1 MPVLVVS
8 LIICGTI
15 VLYVIISSIADHFH
29 EFKELKKGKLHWK
42 HEYDALHQDEIE
54 QLNKKISL
62 LEKENSDLKYLKINK
77 QRIEEKYKSKD
88 KDLSE
93 EFELKNRELIDLY
106 NTKKQ
111 DLVNRYNTFMKKE
124 EGNLEVGR
132 RRLMSSLLY
141 GLQNQS
147 DYVDAFLTERGYKAL
162 TEKIIFSDIQ
172 CKTRSESG
180 NTYITS
186 LTSCTCPD
194 FQSRKGIC
202 KHMIALAI
210 KVGMVNIKD
219 VRKKEA
225 EILKQSNVNIL
236 NYENELAKKEHELA
250 LLKNQISSAR
260 KSRDLSFPWLANQ
273 FAELESKEDR
283 SVIFRMNVRA
293 IKSRDIVSKFRK
305 EKNEYLL
312 KSKLLENTL
321 LAYEYL
327 FPWLEEF
334 KTVSVK
340 DALQYVSAASD
351 SEEYE
356 SSLRKWLSPEEYSC
370 LSDTQKNQLALERYQ
385 SRNKTDWE
393 IGIEY
398 ERYIGYL
405 YETNGYNVRYIG
417 ATEGVNDMGRDL
429 IAEKDNAV
437 YIIQCKRWST
447 EKQIHEKHIFQLFGT
462 TYILNLDETKKR
474 FIPVFYTTTHL
485 SDVAEKCAAGLDIE
499 VHQNFEYKDFPMIK
513 CNIGKDE
520 NGNPTKI
527 YHLPF
532 DQQYDRVRI
541 GALDGEC
548 YVSSVSEAE
557 EKGFR
562 RAYRWHGN
570 N

>member
-1 MPVLVVS
+1 MPPYATLLIILGVVGLLVLVFK
-8 LIICGTI
+8 
-15 VLYVIISSIADHFH
+15 VIGHINNY
-29 EFKELKKGKLHWK
+29 KELLHEKDTLRKQLESQFEQEYQNKVAVLTEDFNLKK
-42 HEYDALHQDEIE
+42 
-54 QLNKKISL
+54 
-62 LEKENSDLKYLKINK
+62 
-77 QRIEEKYKSKD
+77 
-88 KDLSE
+88 KDLVE
-93 EFELKNRELIDLY
+93 
-106 NTKKQ
+106 
-111 DLVNRYNTFMKKE
+111 RYNNFVKKE
-124 EGNLEVGR
+124 KDNLENGR
-132 RRLMSSLLY
+132 REIMRSYIPSQGSY
-141 GLQNQS
+141 RFAR
-147 DYVDAFLTERGYKAL
+147 AFLSDRGYKAL
-162 TEKIIFSDIQ
+162 TENIVFNDLSCTTTSSDGQ
-172 CKTRSESG
+172 TKYT
-180 NTYITS
+180 TT
-186 LTSCTCPD
+186 LFSCTCPD
-194 FQSRKGIC
+194 FTQRNTIC

-210 KVGMVNIKD
+210 RTGEFDINH
-219 VRKKEA
+219 VREVEHEQFISFESSYMQKTFDLEQAYERINLKCKQKQNELDKKSLRIE
-225 EILKQSNVNIL
+225 EYS
-236 NYENELAKKEHELA
+236 NELADIKK
-250 LLKNQISSAR
+250 QISSAK

-273 FAELESKEDR
+273 FAELEYKQDHEKFDSLKL
-283 SVIFRMNVRA
+283 FA
-293 IKSRDIVSKFRK
+293 KKSRDIVKMISDEKK
-305 EKNEYLL
+305 ELVI

-334 KTVSVK
+334 KTVSIK

-429 IAEKDNAV
+429 IAEKDNTV

-462 TYILNLDETKKR
+462 TYILNLDETKKK
-474 FIPVFYTTTHL
+474 FIPVFYTTTYL
-485 SDVAEKCAAGLDIE
+485 SDVAEKCATGLDIE

-520 NGNPTKI
+520 NGNLTKI

-548 YVSSVSEAE
+548 YVSRVSEAE

-562 RAYRWHGN
+562 RAYRWRGN

>member
-29 EFKELKKGKLHWK
+29 EFKELKKGKLHWRY
-42 HEYDALHQDEIE
+42 EYDALHQNEIE
-54 QLNKKISL
+54 KLSNKIAL
-62 LEKENSDLKYLKINK
+62 LEKENSDLKYLKISE
-77 QRIEEKYKSKD
+77 QRIEEKYKLKYE
-88 KDLSE
+88 KLAE
-93 EFELKNRELIDLY
+93 EYALKYRELIDSY
-106 NTKKQ
+106 NAKKQ
-111 DLVNRYNTFMKKE
+111 ELIDRYNAFIKKE
-124 EGNLEVGR
+124 NGDLEIGR
-132 RRLMSSLLY
+132 RRIMSSFIY
-141 GLQNQS
+141 GSQNQS
-147 DYVDAFLTERGYKAL
+147 DYVDAFLTDRGYKAL
-162 TEKIIFSDIQ
+162 TEKIVFSDIQ

-194 FQSRKGIC
+194 FQSRKTIC

-210 KVGMVNIKD
+210 RIGNINIKD

-225 EILKQSNVNIL
+225 EILEQCNEDVLSCESELKKRTHELTLIKGQIL
-236 NYENELAKKEHELA
+236 SAKKL
-250 LLKNQISSAR
+250 
-260 KSRDLSFPWLANQ
+260 RDLSFPWLANQ
-273 FAELESKEDR
+273 FAELEK
-283 SVIFRMNVRA
+283 RMDNEKVDA
-293 IKSRDIVSKFRK
+293 IKSFAKKSKDIVKQIKDEKK
-305 EKNEYLL
+305 ELVI

-334 KTVSVK
+334 KTISVK
-340 DALQYVSAASD
+340 DALQYVSTASNSD
-351 SEEYE
+351 EYE
-356 SSLRKWLSPEEYSC
+356 SSLRKWLSPEEYSR

-429 IAEKDNAV
+429 IAEKDNTI

-462 TYILNLDETKKR
+462 TYILNLKKTKKKY
-474 FIPVFYTTTHL
+474 IPVFYTTTHL
-485 SDVAEKCAAGLDIE
+485 SDVAEKCAIGLDIE
-499 VHQNFEYKDFPMIK
+499 VHQNFEYKDFPLIK
-513 CNIGKDE
+513 CNVGKDE
-520 NGNPTKI
+520 NGNFTKI

-532 DQQYDRVRI
+532 DQQYDRVSI
-541 GALDGEC
+541 GSLDGEC

-562 RAYRWHGN
+562 RAYRWHGTN
-570 N
+570 